1 MPENANPLN
10 KYFRQPAV
18 FVTLPSGGNY
28 PPHVLTQ
35 SQTGEIGVQPMT
47 ARDEIIFK
55 TPDAL
60 MNGQGMVDVIQ
71 SCIPEIKDAW
81 QISNYDLDTIL
92 IAIRIATYGE
102 TMDINFNVPGTTE
115 KASHTLNLPS
125 LLEQIKT
132 TEVNND
138 IELKDGLKIAVRPLT
153 YKDMTSTALKT
164 FTQQKLYSTVQ
175 NTDLAPEE
183 KVKRFKGKRD
193 RYLYELIPEK
203 MQELGVDKVEVDG
216 NAVSLITFVNGT
228 MPKDPLQKQA
238 AMAHLRDIGCSDFIK
253 NTLTCQF
260 GRSRDNEAKAIKAD
274 LEEAGL
280 YPELGEKVEPSTL
293 KKLIKDRLQNGQE
306 IDTEM
311 FNASV
316 GQIAKLS

>member
-1 MPENANPLN
+1 MPENSNPLN
-10 KYFRQPAV
+10 KYFRQPAI

-132 TEVNND
+132 TVVKND
-138 IELKDGLKIAVRPLT
+138 IELKDRLKIVVRPLT
-153 YKDMTSTALKT
+153 YKDMTTTALKT

-175 NTDLAPEE
+175 NTDIAPEE
-183 KVKRFKGKRD
+183 KVKRFNESFKA
-193 RYLYELIPEK
+193 LTELSITILLKNISKIITPEGAEVTDPAQIK
-203 MQELGVDKVEVDG
+203 EFVEKANATLIKELQD
-216 NAVSLITFVNGT
+216 
-228 MPKDPLQKQA
+228 
-238 AMAHLRDIGCSDFIK
+238 
-253 NTLTCQF
+253 
-260 GRSRDNEAKAIKAD
+260 
-274 LEEAGL
+274 
-280 YPELGEKVEPSTL
+280 
-293 KKLIKDRLQNGQE
+293 KLIDLRTQGAVKPVKLKATEEQIKKGAPVTYE
-306 IDTEM
+306 VPVTFDTAN
-311 FNASV
+311 FFV
-316 GQIAKLS
+316 

>member
-183 KVKRFKGKRD
+183 KVKRFNESFKA
-193 RYLYELIPEK
+193 LTELSITILLKNISKIITPDGAEVTDPAQIKEFVEK
-203 MQELGVDKVEVDG
+203 ANATLIKELQD
-216 NAVSLITFVNGT
+216 
-228 MPKDPLQKQA
+228 
-238 AMAHLRDIGCSDFIK
+238 
-253 NTLTCQF
+253 
-260 GRSRDNEAKAIKAD
+260 
-274 LEEAGL
+274 
-280 YPELGEKVEPSTL
+280 
-293 KKLIKDRLQNGQE
+293 KLIELRTQGAVKPVKLKATEEQIKKGAPVTYE
-306 IDTEM
+306 VPVTFDTAN
-311 FNASV
+311 FFV
-316 GQIAKLS
+316 